1 MFGGLFLGKN
11 GLSKRMHI
19 VNYNYE
25 WDYWQLYHSVT
36 FDGPNK
42 LILVNPEV
50 TYLNVLEDIYS
61 AWKEWIQFDSTSQ
74 YNAAFEQALRTTGGD
89 PLPGEESLDA
99 TFFLINGWKIKPY
112 SGSYNLTIDG
122 NLYDENGAN
131 IAVPADGTFNNI
143 TISIVNSA
151 IVRRLGS
158 LTSNAD
164 ETKIDEIWKIHGL
177 DATNPMVVNAT
188 NRTAGPTITQTFTED
203 DPTPGDITTTRSP

>member
-74 YNAAFEQALRTTGGD
+74 YNAAFDQALRTTGGD

-131 IAVPADGTFNNI
+131 IAVPADGT
-143 TISIVNSA
+143 
-151 IVRRLGS
+151 
-158 LTSNAD
+158 
-164 ETKIDEIWKIHGL
+164 KIHGL